1 MYCFRQSWWHIR
13 CHERSGVVCDL
24 EETVGDYVGKQPDRR
39 RDVAAAFRRLRTEA
53 GLTVADVAIRLE
65 CGPARV
71 VQLEAG
77 MATLGVTDA
86 RDLLDLY
93 QVGGQTREALLGRV
107 RAARRQSWW
116 TSFGEMIDET
126 LEHLLIIEDEASG
139 LYTYQPSLIPGI
151 LQTERYARELMLTVR
166 HRSPDLVERRVELRM
181 ARQRILN
188 RAIPPRLTVVLD
200 EAALRRPVGG
210 TRVMRDQIQRLADC
224 ASWPTVSL
232 HVLPFEAGPHQ
243 AMGFAFHVYEFT
255 NGDPKIVQLEL
266 LDRVLMVDDADEAGH
281 YLTAF
286 DQALASALDTTRSR
300 QFLLDSTLTWP

>member
-24 EETVGDYVGKQPDRR
+24 EETVGDYAGKQPDRR

-53 GLTVADVAIRLE
+53 GLTVEDVAIRLE

-71 VQLEAG
+71 IQLEAG

-93 QVGGQTREALLGRV
+93 RVGGQAREALLERA

-116 TSFGEMIDET
+116 TSFGDMIDESVET
-126 LEHLLIIEDEASG
+126 MLILEDEATG
-139 LYTYQPSLIPGI
+139 LCTYQSSLVPGI
-151 LQTERYARELMLTVR
+151 LQTEQYARELISTMRDQPLEV
-166 HRSPDLVERRVELRM
+166 VERLVDLRVG
-181 ARQRILN
+181 RQRIFD
-188 RAIPPRLTVVLD
+188 RAVPPRLTVVLD

-210 TRVMRDQIQRLADC
+210 VRVMREQVRRLIAC
-224 ASWPTVSL
+224 ASWPTISL

-243 AMGFAFHVYEFT
+243 AMGFTFHIYEFT
-255 NGDPKIVQLEL
+255 NGDPKTIQLEL
-266 LDRVLMVDDADEAGH
+266 LDRVQMVDQVEEAGR
-281 YLTAF
+281 YLAAF
-286 DQALASALDTTRSR
+286 DQALSIALDAEKSR
-300 QFLLDSTLTWP
+300 QFLLDLDMSH